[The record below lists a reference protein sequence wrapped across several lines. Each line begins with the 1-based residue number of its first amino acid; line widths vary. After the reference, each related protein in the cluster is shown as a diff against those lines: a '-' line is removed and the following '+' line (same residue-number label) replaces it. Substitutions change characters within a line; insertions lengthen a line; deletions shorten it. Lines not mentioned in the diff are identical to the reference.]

1 MTDDELIEELFNR
14 ALKSE
19 VFCVRVI
26 NACSNFI
33 KDLDKT
39 EE

>member
-14 ALKSE
+14 MLSSDI
-19 VFCVRVI
+19 FCKRVY
-26 NACSNFI
+26 NACKNFV
-33 KDLDKT
+33 DLLD